1 MKSILF
7 FHPKNDY
14 TGSTRVLA
22 DVIARDYAGQSVDII
37 VNRNHGKGFLS
48 ELPNVQLIG
57 YCVPTWH
64 GKRIPVVAPL
74 VWRIHFVLLTLC
86 LGWRY
91 NTFYINTITPYLAA
105 LLGRLYGKKVI
116 YHIHEKF
123 VQQTL
128 SVRIME
134 WIFAHT
140 KAHRIFVSRYTR
152 DSYPDNPSCTSTV
165 CYNHLGKQFLD
176 RVDIKPIGERK
187 RNTVL
192 MIASLSKVKGL
203 STFMAVAELLPDLH
217 FRLMLSADMESIQ
230 AYLEQSI
237 PKNVELIPAQSN
249 IHPYLREAD
258 LMLNL
263 SNPFLC
269 VETFGMTI
277 LEAMAYGVPSIAPN
291 IGGPIELIED
301 GYNGFCVD
309 VTDTKVVAEKIKEVL
324 GLDNYERFA
333 DNALAG
339 FERFR

>member
-22 DVIARDYAGQSVDII
+22 DVIARDYAGRSVDII
-37 VNRNHGKGFLS
+37 TNRNHDKGFLS

-57 YCVPTWH
+57 YRMPDWH
-64 GKRIPVVAPL
+64 GRRIPVVTPV

-86 LGWRY
+86 FGWRY
-91 NTFYINTITPYLAA
+91 DTFYINTITPCLAA

-123 VQQTL
+123 VRRSL

-134 WIFAHT
+134 WVFAHT
-140 KAHRIFVSRYTR
+140 KAHRIFVSEYTK
-152 DSYPDNPSCTSTV
+152 SCYVNNPSCTSEV
-165 CYNHLGKQFLD
+165 CYNHLGEHFLD
-176 RVDIKPIGERK
+176 KVRMKPIEERK
-187 RNTVL
+187 RDTIL

-203 STFMAVAELLPDLH
+203 STFMAVAELLPKFH
-217 FRLMLSADMESIQ
+217 FRLMLSADMESIRT
-230 AYLEQSI
+230 YLGWRV
-237 PKNVELIPAQSN
+237 PDNVELISAQSD

-263 SNPFLC
+263 SNPFLWI
-269 VETFGMTI
+269 ETFGLTI
-277 LEAMAYGVPSIAPN
+277 LEAMAYGIPSIVPN
-291 IGGPIELIED
+291 VGGPTELIED

-309 VTDTKVVAEKIKEVL
+309 VTDAKVVAGKIKEVL
-324 GLDNYERFA
+324 DFDNYARLIN
-333 DNALAG
+333 NALTM